1 VAPPTAVSAAL
12 YEAFTCPFGNDVV
25 VITNPA
31 GKIVKGSVAVCES
44 AGELES
50 VTLKV
55 SGVAETAATGFPVIA
70 APFKAKPAG
79 KVPEVRVHV

>member
-1 VAPPTAVSAAL
+1 VPPMAVKAAL

-31 GKIVKGSVAVCES
+31 GKIVMVSVAVCVS

-50 VTLKV
+50 VTLKA
-55 SGVAETAATGFPVIA
+55 SAAAETAAVGVPLIV
-70 APFKAKPAG
+70 APFRAKPGG